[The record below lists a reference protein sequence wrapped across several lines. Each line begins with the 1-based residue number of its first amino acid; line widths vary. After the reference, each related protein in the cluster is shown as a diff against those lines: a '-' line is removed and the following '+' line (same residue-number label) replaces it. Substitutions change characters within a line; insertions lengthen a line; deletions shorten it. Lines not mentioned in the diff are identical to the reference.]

1 MDTNLHS
8 YAATVPQGPCRTGDC
23 TIRSS
28 GHSGQLIMIV
38 PKCLITCL
46 DVYESENGWH
56 LCGGYGSGHL
66 VGLDRMVNLW
76 GGNGDLCGE

>member
-1 MDTNLHS
+1 
-8 YAATVPQGPCRTGDC
+8 
-23 TIRSS
+23 
-28 GHSGQLIMIV
+28 MIV